1 MIRGL
6 LKKEFELVGRSSS
19 GIVSVLVLI
28 FSFVFIFHYAI
39 EEYLTR
45 DIPGLEF
52 FYIGMKWAFL
62 FIISFIFIGQSVWE
76 EREGGAIHINE
87 MFLQPWIVF
96 LVKSFVIF
104 IVLFTLSF
112 FLQAIFFLFFE
123 HYQLDGN
130 VIKSHII
137 FMGPGLL
144 ALSFLGVMLGLI
156 SISSRMKEI
165 ILPLLLI
172 PFSIPVFMFGLG
184 AEKQYM
190 VSQENFLVSFI
201 ILSALSVFY
210 GAMGAFMYEVINE

>member
-1 MIRGL
+1 MIFAL
-6 LKKEFELVGRSSS
+6 IKKELQLIGRSSS

-39 EEYLTR
+39 EEYLTK
-45 DIPGLEF
+45 DLPGLEF

-87 MFLQPWIVF
+87 MYLQPYVVF
-96 LVKSFVIF
+96 LVKSIVIF
-104 IVLFTLSF
+104 TVLFILSF
-112 FLQAIFFLFFE
+112 FLQGIFYLFFE
-123 HYQLDGN
+123 HYQLN
-130 VIKSHII
+130 YSVMQSHII
-137 FMGPGLL
+137 FMGPALL

-184 AEKQYM
+184 AEKQYL
-190 VSQENFLVSFI
+190 VKPEDFLVSFI
-201 ILSALSVFY
+201 ILTALSVFY
-210 GAMGAFMYEVINE
+210 GAMGSFMY